1 MCEETISIFVNDISV
16 CIVYSR
22 MEMIS
27 VPGKRARPVP
37 ILLTDDMS
45 KAMAVLARKRTEV
58 EVPKENVYFFAI
70 PKTMAHI
77 GYYSILQKI
86 ATAAGLR
93 QPRLLTTTRMRK
105 HVATMAQVF
114 TAFCAKFEKTIC
126 LALVLLW
133 GKFFCACLQTTCYRN

>member
-1 MCEETISIFVNDISV
+1 
-16 CIVYSR
+16 

-27 VPGKRARPVP
+27 VPGKRTRPVP
-37 ILLTDDMS
+37 ILLTDDIS

-70 PKTMAHI
+70 PKTMTHI

-86 ATAAGLR
+86 ATSAGLR
-93 QPRLLTTTRMRK
+93 QPHLLTTTRMRK

-114 TAFCAKFEKTIC
+114 I
-126 LALVLLW
+126 ALFV
-133 GKFFCACLQTTCYRN
+133 C